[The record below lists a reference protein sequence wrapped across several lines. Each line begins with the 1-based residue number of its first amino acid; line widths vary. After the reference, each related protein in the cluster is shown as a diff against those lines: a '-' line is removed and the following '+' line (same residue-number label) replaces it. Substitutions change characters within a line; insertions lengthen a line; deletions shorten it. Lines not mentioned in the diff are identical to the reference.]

1 MFIANAMKKV
11 SGAAVSV
18 YDRNGSYH
26 FEEEI
31 SAIKCVS
38 FEKHGDTYELHED
51 EATAVSEILS
61 DFPCRMEQSAFRHT
75 LWRNMQGYFRITDI
89 FTLYTIP
96 TKKKYG

>member
-1 MFIANAMKKV
+1 M
-11 SGAAVSV
+11 SV

-51 EATAVSEILS
+51 EATAVSEILGLSVS
-61 DFPCRMEQSAFRHT
+61 DGAISFPHT

-96 TKKKYG
+96 TKKIRLINS

>member
-1 MFIANAMKKV
+1 M
-11 SGAAVSV
+11 SV

-51 EATAVSEILS
+51 EATAVSEIRTFRVGWSNQLS
-61 DFPCRMEQSAFRHT
+61 GIRFEEYA
-75 LWRNMQGYFRITDI
+75 GYFRITDI
-89 FTLYTIP
+89 FTLYTMP
-96 TKKKYG
+96 TKKIRLINS